1 MRTAIATVSLS
12 GTLTEKLT
20 AASRAGFDGV
30 EIFENDLLA
39 SRLAPEEVR
48 ERCADLGLSID
59 LYQPMRDM
67 EAVPEEEFSRNL
79 RRARRK
85 FEVMRRLGA
94 DTVLVCSSVHA
105 AAVDDDELAARQLSQ
120 LADLAQEFGIRVAY
134 EALAWGRH
142 VSTYDHAWRIV
153 EAADHPALGT
163 CLDSF
168 HILSRGSDPK
178 AIADIPGEKIFFLQL
193 ADAPLLAMDVLQ
205 WSWHYRCFPGQGGFD
220 VAGLVRHVLRAGYDG
235 PLSLEVFNDV
245 FRQAEAGPAAVDA
258 HRSLLVLQESLG
270 SVELPGPVVP
280 TGVAF
285 AELVTPDA
293 EPVSEVLGALGFAR
307 TARHR
312 SKPVD
317 LWEQGEA
324 RVLVNTGPAVRRE
337 GTGLAAIGL
346 ESPDPAGAARRAEA
360 LLSPV
365 LPRRRATT
373 DAPLDAVA
381 APDGTELFFCATG
394 RPELPDWR
402 GDFEDVVHTAT
413 TPGVHAASGYGAHPA
428 TAPGAHVAT
437 GSGVPAATGRGAR
450 DVTGLGTQDAPGL
463 GAYTATEP
471 GACAPKQPGAHARTT
486 PGGQAASEPDAQD
499 TPAPDAHTATTPGVH
514 TATEPGA
521 PAATRPRAHTAPKPD
536 AQDTTAPGAQNTTA
550 PDAHTAPTPHVTR
563 IDHLAL
569 VQPWHQFDEAAL
581 FHRSVLGLS
590 AQESVD
596 VADPYGLLRSRAV
609 ANGDGSVRIV
619 LSVGAAPRDDTVHA
633 QHIALATDDVVAAAR
648 RFLAAGGRLLPIPAN
663 YYDDLAARFE
673 FADGELETY
682 RELGILYDRDAH
694 GEFRHCYTRT
704 VGRVF
709 FELVQR
715 DGGHRGYGAQN
726 APVRLAAQHLTG
738 G

>member
-1 MRTAIATVSLS
+1 MRTSIATVSLS
-12 GTLTEKLT
+12 GSLTEKLT

-39 SRLAPEEVR
+39 SPLTPEEVR
-48 ERCADLGLSID
+48 ARCADLGLGID
-59 LYQPMRDM
+59 LYQPMRDI
-67 EAVPEEEFSRNL
+67 EAVPEEEFGRNL
-79 RRARRK
+79 RRARHK

-94 DTVLVCSSVHA
+94 DTVLVCSSVHPL
-105 AAVDDDELAARQLSQ
+105 AVDDDALAADQLSR
-120 LADLAQEFGIRVAY
+120 LADLAREFGIRVAY

-142 VSTYDHAWRIV
+142 VSTYDHAWQIV
-153 EAADHPALGT
+153 ESAGHPALGT

-178 AIADIPGEKIFFLQL
+178 GVEDIPGEKIFFLQL

-205 WSWHYRCFPGQGGFD
+205 WSRHYRCFPGQGGFD
-220 VAGLVRHVLRAGYDG
+220 VAGLVGHVLRAGYDG

-245 FRQAEAGPAAVDA
+245 FRQAEAGPTAVDA
-258 HRSLLVLQESLG
+258 HRSLLVLQEALG
-270 SVELPGPVVP
+270 VAQLPAPVVP

-317 LWEQGEA
+317 LWQAGEA
-324 RVLVNTGPAVRRE
+324 RVLVNTGPAARRD

-346 ESPDPAGAARRAEA
+346 ESPDPSGAARRAEA
-360 LLSPV
+360 LLAPV
-365 LPRRRATT
+365 LPRRRAIE

-381 APDGTELFFCATG
+381 APDGTELFFCATD
-394 RPELPDWR
+394 RPELPNWR
-402 GDFEDVVHTAT
+402 ADFEDVEHTPEAA
-413 TPGVHAASGYGAHPA
+413 GV
-428 TAPGAHVAT
+428 
-437 GSGVPAATGRGAR
+437 R
-450 DVTGLGTQDAPGL
+450 
-463 GAYTATEP
+463 
-471 GACAPKQPGAHARTT
+471 
-486 PGGQAASEPDAQD
+486 
-499 TPAPDAHTATTPGVH
+499 
-514 TATEPGA
+514 
-521 PAATRPRAHTAPKPD
+521 
-536 AQDTTAPGAQNTTA
+536 
-550 PDAHTAPTPHVTR
+550 R

-569 VQPWHQFDEAAL
+569 VQPWHHFDEATL
-581 FHRSVLGLS
+581 FHRSVLGLA

-609 ANGDGSVRIV
+609 TSADGEVRIA
-619 LSVGAAPRDDTVHA
+619 LSVGAAPADDTVHA
-633 QHIALATDDVVAAAR
+633 QHIALSTDDVVAAAR
-648 RFLAAGGRLLPIPAN
+648 RFRAAGGLLLPMPAN

-682 RELGILYDRDAH
+682 RGLGILYDRDMH

-715 DGGHRGYGAQN
+715 DGGYRGYGAQN
-726 APVRLAAQHLTG
+726 APVRLAAQHAARRLTG

>member
-1 MRTAIATVSLS
+1 MRTSIATVSLS
-12 GTLTEKLT
+12 GSLTEKLT

-39 SRLAPEEVR
+39 SPLRPEEIR
-48 ERCADLGLSID
+48 ARCADLGLSID
-59 LYQPMRDM
+59 LYQPMRDI
-67 EAVPEEEFSRNL
+67 EAVPEEEFTRNL
-79 RRARRK
+79 RRARHK
-85 FEVMRRLGA
+85 FEVMRRLDA
-94 DTVLVCSSVHA
+94 DTVLVCSSVSPL
-105 AAVDDDELAARQLSQ
+105 AVDDDALAAEQLSR
-120 LADLAQEFGIRVAY
+120 LADLAQDFGIRVAY

-142 VSTYDHAWRIV
+142 VSTYDHAWHVV
-153 EAADHPALGT
+153 ETADHPALGT

-178 AIADIPGEKIFFLQL
+178 GIEDIPGEKIFFLQL

-205 WSWHYRCFPGQGGFD
+205 WSRHYRCFPGQGGFD
-220 VAGLVRHVLRAGYDG
+220 VAGLVRHVLRAGYAG

-245 FRQAEAGPAAVDA
+245 FRQAEAGPTAVDA
-258 HRSLLVLQESLG
+258 HRSLLVLQEAVGLA
-270 SVELPGPVVP
+270 ELPAPVVP

-317 LWEQGEA
+317 LWQAGEA
-324 RVLVNTGPAVRRE
+324 RVLVNTGPAARRD

-346 ESPDPAGAARRAEA
+346 ESPDPEGAARRAEA
-360 LLSPV
+360 LLAPV
-365 LPRRRATT
+365 LPRRRASE

-402 GDFEDVVHTAT
+402 GDFEDVE
-413 TPGVHAASGYGAHPA
+413 HAGPA
-428 TAPGAHVAT
+428 V
-437 GSGVPAATGRGAR
+437 SGVR
-450 DVTGLGTQDAPGL
+450 
-463 GAYTATEP
+463 
-471 GACAPKQPGAHARTT
+471 
-486 PGGQAASEPDAQD
+486 
-499 TPAPDAHTATTPGVH
+499 
-514 TATEPGA
+514 
-521 PAATRPRAHTAPKPD
+521 
-536 AQDTTAPGAQNTTA
+536 
-550 PDAHTAPTPHVTR
+550 R

-569 VQPWHQFDEAAL
+569 VQPWHHFDEATL

-609 ANGDGSVRIV
+609 TAADGSVRIA
-619 LSVGAAPRDDTVHA
+619 LTVGAAPADDTVHA

-648 RFLAAGGRLLPIPAN
+648 RFREAGGLLLAMPEN
-663 YYDDLAARFE
+663 YYDDLAARFAFGE
-673 FADGELETY
+673 GELDTY
-682 RELGILYDRDAH
+682 RELGILYDRDRY

-715 DGGHRGYGAQN
+715 DGGYRGYGAQN
-726 APVRLAAQHLTG
+726 APVRLAAQHAARRLTG

>member
-1 MRTAIATVSLS
+1 MRTSIATVSLS
-12 GTLTEKLT
+12 GSLTGKLD
-20 AASRAGFDGV
+20 AAARAGFDGV

-39 SRLAPEEVR
+39 SPLTPEDIR
-48 ERCADLGLSID
+48 ARCADLGLRID
-59 LYQPMRDM
+59 LYQPMRDI
-67 EAVPEEEFSRNL
+67 EAVPEAEFARNL
-79 RRARRK
+79 RRARHK
-85 FEVMRRLGA
+85 FELMRRLGA
-94 DTVLVCSSVHA
+94 DTVLVCSSVSPQ
-105 AAVDDDELAARQLSQ
+105 AVDDDALAAEQLSR
-120 LADLAQEFGIRVAY
+120 LADLAAEYGIRVAY

-153 EAADHPALGT
+153 ETAGHPALGT

-178 AIADIPGEKIFFLQL
+178 NIADIPGEKIFFLQL

-205 WSWHYRCFPGQGGFD
+205 WSRHYRCFPGQGGFD
-220 VAGLVRHVLRAGYDG
+220 VAGLVRHVLATGYDG

-245 FRQAEAGPAAVDA
+245 FRQADAGPTAVDA
-258 HRSLLVLQESLG
+258 RRSLLVLQETVG
-270 SVELPGPVVP
+270 KAPLPDPVVP

-293 EPVSEVLGALGFAR
+293 EPLAALLGALGFTR

-312 SKPVD
+312 GKPVA

-324 RVLVNTGPAVRRE
+324 RILVNTGTAVRRD
-337 GTGLAAIGL
+337 GTRLAAIGL

-360 LLSPV
+360 LLAPV
-365 LPRRRATT
+365 LPRRRAPE

-402 GDFEDVVHTAT
+402 ADFENT
-413 TPGVHAASGYGAHPA
+413 
-428 TAPGAHVAT
+428 
-437 GSGVPAATGRGAR
+437 GVPPAQAGIRG
-450 DVTGLGTQDAPGL
+450 
-463 GAYTATEP
+463 
-471 GACAPKQPGAHARTT
+471 
-486 PGGQAASEPDAQD
+486 
-499 TPAPDAHTATTPGVH
+499 
-514 TATEPGA
+514 
-521 PAATRPRAHTAPKPD
+521 
-536 AQDTTAPGAQNTTA
+536 
-550 PDAHTAPTPHVTR
+550 

-569 VQPWHQFDEAAL
+569 TQPWHHFDEAAL
-581 FHRSVLGLS
+581 FHRGVLGLH

-596 VADPYGLLRSRAV
+596 VADPYGLMRSRAV
-609 ANGDGSVRIV
+609 TNADGSVRIA
-619 LSVGAAPRDDTVHA
+619 LTVGAAPTDDTVHA

-648 RFLAAGGRLLPIPAN
+648 RFREAGGSLLPVPAN
-663 YYDDLAARFE
+663 YFDDLAARFE

-682 RELGILYDRDAH
+682 RDLGILYDRDDH
-694 GEFRHCYTRT
+694 GVFRHCYTRT

-715 DGGHRGYGAQN
+715 DGGYRGYGAVN
-726 APVRLAAQHLTG
+726 APVRLAAQHMARALTG